1 VARNG
6 GAARNDEASGTADAA
21 DGDGDGSLQLYGGVT
36 WQPDGQAVY
45 GFPRPSPG
53 SQQPSNPLGAR
64 IGRALG
70 WIFMDAASARFGTLL
85 IGLVLA
91 RLMGPAELGVFGIAV
106 VVLLAAHSIGQF
118 GMGTALAVW
127 RNAPERMAGT
137 ATTVALTT
145 SVAVYAACYLSAP
158 ALAGALGVPSAA
170 GVIRVMALSV
180 VVSGLVSGA
189 AVLPGI
195 PHVAGVR
202 TKAGESIPAD
212 LVVDMTGRRS
222 GLPEWLQEIGA
233 RRPTEELEDSGT
245 VYYGRHLR
253 SADGSLPAMIGPP
266 VMDWGTITSL
276 ALPQSQ
282 SLTFPRQ
289 RLI

>member
-1 VARNG
+1 M
-6 GAARNDEASGTADAA
+6 
-21 DGDGDGSLQLYGGVT
+21 
-36 WQPDGQAVY
+36 Y

-127 RNAPERMAGT
+127 RNEPERMAGT

-145 SVAVYAACYLSAP
+145 SLAVYAACYLGAP

-170 GVIRVMALSV
+170 SVIRVMALSV
-180 VVSGLVSGA
+180 VVSGLVTA
-189 AVLPGI
+189 PRAMVQRRAPG
-195 PHVAGVR
+195 PGC
-202 TKAGESIPAD
+202 
-212 LVVDMTGRRS
+212 
-222 GLPEWLQEIGA
+222 
-233 RRPTEELEDSGT
+233 
-245 VYYGRHLR
+245 
-253 SADGSLPAMIGPP
+253 
-266 VMDWGTITSL
+266 
-276 ALPQSQ
+276 
-282 SLTFPRQ
+282 
-289 RLI
+289 